1 MDGSRDVVIV
11 GGGLVGCSLALALAS
26 LGREVSLVES
36 SAGTDAAPP
45 GFDERNLALARG
57 SLLALERLGV
67 LPRLARAPAP
77 IRGIHVSRV
86 GDLGAVRLAAADHGV
101 DAFGGVVM
109 ARDLGAALL
118 AAIAAQP
125 RVQRLA
131 PATLV
136 DMRLAGDAWALSLH
150 TSAGPTALS
159 ARLLVAA
166 DGADSGIRRRL
177 DITATRHDYHQ
188 HLLVCSVAA
197 PQAARDQAWERFSA
211 TGPLALLPRNDGRF
225 GAVCGVAS
233 AQVDAVRALD
243 DLAWLAYLQQRF
255 GWRAGRFTAAGK
267 RVAYPLQQVV
277 AERLV
282 GPRAVLVG
290 NAAQALHPIGAQGF
304 NLGLRDALT
313 LASQL
318 DQAEDPGA
326 DVLLASY
333 AAQREADRRATLG
346 FSDGL
351 ARLTASE
358 GPLPHLLRSLG
369 LLALGRS
376 AALQQPL
383 VQGAMGLRGMPAM
396 WLGEAA

>member
-11 GGGLVGCSLALALAS
+11 GGGLVGCSLALAVAS
-26 LGREVSLVES
+26 CGREVVLVES
-36 SAGTDAAPP
+36 SAGNDAAPP

-77 IRGIHVSRV
+77 IRAIHVSRV

-101 DAFGGVVM
+101 EAFGGVVM

-125 RVQRLA
+125 RIQRLA

-136 DMRLAGDAWALSLH
+136 DMRQEDGGWSLSLH
-150 TSAGPTALS
+150 TGAGPRALDT
-159 ARLLVAA
+159 RLLVGA
-166 DGADSGIRRRL
+166 DGAESGIRTRL
-177 DITATRHDYHQ
+177 GIAATRHDYGQ

-197 PQAARDQAWERFSA
+197 PQAPRDQAWERFSA
-211 TGPLALLPRNDGRF
+211 TGPLALLPRNDGRL

-233 AQVDAVRALD
+233 DQADAVRTLD

-318 DQAEDPGA
+318 DQAEDSGA
-326 DVLLASY
+326 EALLTAY
-333 AAQREADRRATLG
+333 AGQREADRRATLA

-358 GPLPHLLRSLG
+358 GPMPHLLRSLG
-369 LLALGRS
+369 LLAMGRS

-396 WLGEAA
+396 WLGDAA